1 MEGIIVKAIS
11 GFYYVKS
18 GNEIYT
24 CRGRGILKKKKI
36 TPVVGDRVL
45 FTVEGDMGSVDDVL
59 ERTNILKRPPVANVS
74 QVIITFA
81 VKSPSPNIN
90 LLDKMIAICEYDNLN
105 IIICFNKADLDME
118 YANLLKKKYENI
130 GYKVIITS
138 ALHHDIN
145 ELKDVLKDNISVFA
159 GPSGV
164 GKSSLLNEIHDFK
177 LEVGSLSKKIDR
189 GKHTTRHSE
198 IYPLKNGGY
207 VVDTPGFTS
216 IDLNIDKYNLSEY
229 FIEFNNYKCK
239 FDDCIHINEPGC
251 KVKEA
256 VENGLIATSRYESY
270 KYFINKMGRKYD

>member
-1 MEGIIVKAIS
+1 MQGIIVKAIS
-11 GFYYVKS
+11 GFYYIKS
-18 GNEIYT
+18 DNTLYT

-36 TPVVGDRVL
+36 TPVVGDRVV
-45 FTVEGDMGSVDDVL
+45 FTMEGDMGTVDEVL
-59 ERTNILKRPPVANVS
+59 ERTNLLKRPPIANIS

-105 IIICFNKADLDME
+105 ITICFNKSDLDCE
-118 YANLLKKKYENI
+118 YANELKKIYEQV
-130 GYKVIITS
+130 GYKVILTS
-138 ALHHDIN
+138 ALQHDIE
-145 ELKDVLKDNISVFA
+145 ELKEALKGHLSVFA

-164 GKSSLLNEIHDFK
+164 GKSSLLNEMHDLK

-216 IDLNIDKYNLSEY
+216 VDLNIDKYALSEY
-229 FIEFNNYKCK
+229 FIEFNQYKCK
-239 FDDCIHINEPGC
+239 FDDCIHMNEPGC
-251 KVKEA
+251 KIKEA
-256 VENGLIATSRYESY
+256 VEKGLIAKSRYESY